1 MTHTIWNE
9 KYRPDNLEN
18 LIIESSQKQK
28 FQEYIDNQNI
38 PHIGFFGKTGSGKT
52 TLAKI
57 LIKSIDCDFLYLNAT
72 EDRSMDTIKEKVGG
86 FASTNSFKPLKIVV
100 LDESTTILES
110 SQILLLNMME
120 TFSLKTRFILT
131 GNYPERLID
140 PLIGR
145 LQCFELTPPSKADIA
160 RHLSNILTL
169 ENVDYDI
176 QDLTKIVNQ
185 KYPDVRSIIN
195 LAQKSTTNNKLSI
208 GNELLQDKDYK
219 EKILKVLINPN
230 SKSITEARQILV
242 NANLNSYE
250 DLYKFLYKNVEKF
263 APKNIGEAI
272 IIIEEYKYRSISRID
287 QEITIVSCLAKLL
300 SVIK

>member
-1 MTHTIWNE
+1 M
-9 KYRPDNLEN
+9 
-18 LIIESSQKQK
+18 
-28 FQEYIDNQNI
+28 
-38 PHIGFFGKTGSGKT
+38 
-52 TLAKI
+52 
-57 LIKSIDCDFLYLNAT
+57 IK
-72 EDRSMDTIKEKVGG
+72 
-86 FASTNSFKPLKIVV
+86 LKITKYKKLEEKKEVYDLSV
-100 LDESTTILES
+100 CKNHNFFIGNSEILTHNCTHVLES

-169 ENVDYDI
+169 ENVNYDI

-195 LAQKSTTNNKLSI
+195 LAQKSTTNNKLST
-208 GNELLQDKDYK
+208 GDELSQDKDYK

-230 SKSITEARQILV
+230 NKSITEARQILV